1 MPERIADLRTNIP
14 TVDDAKAMMASIAQ
28 AEAALALK
36 AARVDLKVKR
46 LIAEHDDAVAADRF
60 SLDNLKTELSQ
71 FITANRHL
79 FKKPRK
85 IKTSFGT
92 FGLQDVAE
100 VVVVDS
106 DRAVKWCESNQ
117 MHGLLKIETKLVKP
131 ALRKAIEEGLKVP
144 GVTIKTGDTVVMTV
158 AESIIQESRQ
168 RAEQEG

>member
-14 TVDDAKAMMASIAQ
+14 TVEEAKTMMAEIAQ

-36 AARVDLKVKR
+36 AARVDLRIKKI
-46 LIAEHDDAVAADRF
+46 LADHDSAVAEDLAG
-60 SLDNLKTELSQ
+60 LEAMKNQLSG

-100 VVVVDS
+100 VVIVDS
-106 DRAVKWCESNQ
+106 ERAIKWCRDNE
-117 MHGLLKIETKLVKP
+117 MEALFKEEAKLVKP
-131 ALRKAIEEGLKVP
+131 ALRKAIEAGKKVP

-158 AESIIQESRQ
+158 AESIIQESREK
-168 RAEQEG
+168 AKLED